1 MDHENDAGSDS
12 DLSTSSSASFGMSKI
27 EAVISVLKQKQ
38 EASHENAAK
47 KGSQQLTV
55 PDKAWLSNMF
65 CVYIY
70 IYVHMLGA
78 LCIEMLISHVFRF
91 SMCCLV
97 GSIWT

>member
-1 MDHENDAGSDS
+1 MQEDHHMDHEDDAGCES
-12 DLSTSSSASFGMSKI
+12 DLSNTSSASFDMSKI

-70 IYVHMLGA
+70 I
-78 LCIEMLISHVFRF
+78 CSHAWGL
-91 SMCCLV
+91 MH
-97 GSIWT
+97 